1 MRMPTMSRLDFDAL
15 YAEQWHDMVRLA
27 ALLVDDRASAEDV
40 VQDAFVAV
48 YRKPPRDPDAG
59 VAYLRS
65 AVLNGARSALRRR
78 ATARKYLRGHNA
90 DGPRPIAEDALVMA
104 GENEDLIAALRQ
116 LTRRQREV
124 IVLRYWSQLSEAE
137 IAEALNVSIGTV
149 KSTAS
154 RGLDALEQILGGS
167 R

>member
-1 MRMPTMSRLDFDAL
+1 MSRLDFGAL
-15 YAEQWHDMVRLA
+15 YAEHWHHMVRLA

-40 VQDAFVAV
+40 VQDAFLAV
-48 YRKPPRDPDAG
+48 YRKPPRDVDAG

-78 ATARKYLRGHNA
+78 ATARKYLHRHNA
-90 DGPRPIAEDALVMA
+90 DGLRPIAEDALVVA
-104 GENEDLIAALRQ
+104 AENEDLIAALRK

-137 IAEALNVSIGTV
+137 IAEALNVSVGTV

-154 RGLDALEQILGGS
+154 RGLDALERILGGS

>member
-1 MRMPTMSRLDFDAL
+1 MGTSTVSHDFAAL
-15 YAEQWHDMVRLA
+15 YVEQWHSMVRLA
-27 ALLVDDRASAEDV
+27 ILLVDDRASAEDV
-40 VQDAFVAV
+40 VQDAFLAV
-48 YRKPPRDPDAG
+48 YRKPPRSSEAA

-78 ATARKYLRGHNA
+78 GTARKFLSAHRSPGEPA
-90 DGPRPIAEDALVMA
+90 DALVVA
-104 GENEDLIAALRQ
+104 EEFEDLIAALRK

-124 IVLRYWSQLSEAE
+124 LVLRYWSQLSEAE
-137 IAEALNVSIGTV
+137 IAVALHVSVGTV

-154 RGLDALEQILGGS
+154 RGLDALELIMGGA